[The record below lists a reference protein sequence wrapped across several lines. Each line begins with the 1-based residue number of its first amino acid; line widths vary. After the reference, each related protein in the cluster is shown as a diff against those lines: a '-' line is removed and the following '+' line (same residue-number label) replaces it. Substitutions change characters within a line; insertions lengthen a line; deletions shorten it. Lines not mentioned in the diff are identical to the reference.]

1 MTRRHGMLRAVLGG
15 MAAFAL
21 ALGGVTAA
29 AAEELP
35 ADATGSISGIVT
47 REDDGSTLEGVTVSA
62 LDANRE
68 VVGEAQTD
76 AAGVYDLGG
85 LPDGSYRLHFGS
97 PDPEL
102 LSEYW
107 KNQYSWDFATQITIT
122 GGQATTGVDAALATA
137 AFISGTVTR
146 GADGAPL
153 SSWVSVYD
161 VNDTFDIETGNT
173 MSDGTYR
180 IGVPAGTY
188 KVVFRSFGLAEEYWK
203 DAGYWDTAT
212 EITVA
217 AGDEVVG
224 IDAALERPGA
234 ISGTVTVDA
243 AGAAKV
249 LVTAWIDG
257 VEVRNIAAKPD
268 TGAYSLALQK
278 GTYILRATAMSAD
291 GTTIASQYYNG
302 VATAEAATPISLT
315 PDQTVTG
322 IDFTLVDAP
331 EPQPEPTITLS
342 AGTIRAGDAVTV
354 SGNGFEPNA
363 TIAFELRS
371 DPIALG
377 SLTADADGV
386 LTGSLRI
393 PVGAPVGAHTL
404 VALSGAAVVASAAVD
419 VTAAVVPGGPGTGG
433 QGSEGQGAGGQSTG
447 GATAPRGALAA
458 TGAEVPVALVA
469 MGILLATLG
478 AAMARRRRVES

>member
-1 MTRRHGMLRAVLGG
+1 
-15 MAAFAL
+15 
-21 ALGGVTAA
+21 
-29 AAEELP
+29 
-35 ADATGSISGIVT
+35 
-47 REDDGSTLEGVTVSA
+47 
-62 LDANRE
+62 
-68 VVGEAQTD
+68 
-76 AAGVYDLGG
+76 
-85 LPDGSYRLHFGS
+85 
-97 PDPEL
+97 
-102 LSEYW
+102 
-107 KNQYSWDFATQITIT
+107 
-122 GGQATTGVDAALATA
+122 
-137 AFISGTVTR
+137 
-146 GADGAPL
+146 
-153 SSWVSVYD
+153 
-161 VNDTFDIETGNT
+161 
-173 MSDGTYR
+173 
-180 IGVPAGTY
+180 
-188 KVVFRSFGLAEEYWK
+188 
-203 DAGYWDTAT
+203 
-212 EITVA
+212 
-217 AGDEVVG
+217 
-224 IDAALERPGA
+224 
-234 ISGTVTVDA
+234 
-243 AGAAKV
+243 V